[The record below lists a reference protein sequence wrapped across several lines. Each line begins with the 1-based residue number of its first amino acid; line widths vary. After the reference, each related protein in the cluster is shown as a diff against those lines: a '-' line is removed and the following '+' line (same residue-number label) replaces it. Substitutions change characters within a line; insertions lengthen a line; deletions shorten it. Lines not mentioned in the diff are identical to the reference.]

1 MILKVISN
9 YKMTL
14 FENGIQIST
23 KRWMESLVDMNWS
36 STQWQCFD
44 FDLDFFLGCLKF
56 VFAFHQRKSGLYPH
70 EEKSCSCKSNIF
82 YLTYLAVSCLAH
94 TRLGEWFI
102 FDWHGPLDVRD
113 LVCWPGPSM
122 SLDLYVW
129 ISYEIPYF
137 LSFQNDQHT
146 VWLLRDSSCISFVA
160 LHEHLDI
167 GKRTPWIR
175 NFIDRDPLV
184 LILWLQFLKMDH
196 KVDPVY

>member
-122 SLDLYVW
+122 RHESYPLRVRSPGALYP
-129 ISYEIPYF
+129 IPGTYLQRYRSSRYPFQRYRAFEIMLCY
-137 LSFQNDQHT
+137 
-146 VWLLRDSSCISFVA
+146 
-160 LHEHLDI
+160 
-167 GKRTPWIR
+167 
-175 NFIDRDPLV
+175 
-184 LILWLQFLKMDH
+184 
-196 KVDPVY
+196 

>member
-129 ISYEIPYF
+129 ISFEIPYF

-175 NFIDRDPLV
+175 NFIDREGRAKRERLTNYPDQC
-184 LILWLQFLKMDH
+184 WLTTE
-196 KVDPVY
+196 

>member
-1 MILKVISN
+1 MNGKSCRYELIFNPMLRFRSWLLSWMPEVCVRISSKEKKN
-9 YKMTL
+9 
-14 FENGIQIST
+14 
-23 KRWMESLVDMNWS
+23 
-36 STQWQCFD
+36 
-44 FDLDFFLGCLKF
+44 
-56 VFAFHQRKSGLYPH
+56 PH

-137 LSFQNDQHT
+137 FSFQNDQHT

-167 GKRTPWIR
+167 GKRTPLIR
-175 NFIDRDPLV
+175 NFIDREGRAKRERLTNYPDQC
-184 LILWLQFLKMDH
+184 WLTTE
-196 KVDPVY
+196 

>member
-44 FDLDFFLGCLKF
+44 FDLYFFLGCLKF
-56 VFAFHQRKSGLYPH
+56 VFAFHQRKSGLYLH

-122 SLDLYVW
+122 SLDFYVW

-137 LSFQNDQHT
+137 FSFQNDQHT

-167 GKRTPWIR
+167 GKRTPLIR
-175 NFIDRDPLV
+175 NFIDREGREKRERLTNYPDQC
-184 LILWLQFLKMDH
+184 WLTTE
-196 KVDPVY
+196 